1 MLYVTTRN
9 HRDAYTAQRV
19 LRESRG
25 PDGGLYLPFR
35 MPVFSETELEGLEKL
50 PFTARIAQ
58 VLNTLCGTRLT
69 QWDVDFCV
77 GRHPVRLVSLPQKIL
92 LAQGW
97 HNSQGSLSYMVRVLS
112 ARLRQDNQPQ
122 PSDWTEIAVRGAVLF
137 AVFSELR
144 REGKISGG
152 QRVDVAAICG
162 DCYGPISAWYA
173 RLWGL
178 PIGNIIICCNE
189 NSGLWELFHRGQ
201 LRTDALSVK
210 TATPDADAVLPP
222 GLERLIF
229 AAGGTCEV
237 QRYLEICGRGGIYAP
252 NEAILR
258 KLCRGLTVSVVG
270 RERME
275 STIGTVYATSG
286 CVLSPYSAL
295 CHAGVQD
302 YRAGAGENRLALVF
316 SEKSP
321 RLDASVVADAFGITT
336 EELDRRQE
344 DSR

>member
-9 HRDAYTAQRV
+9 NRDAYTAQRV
-19 LRESRG
+19 LRENRG

-35 MPVFSETELEGLEKL
+35 MPVFSEADLDELAKL

-58 VLNTLCGTRLT
+58 VLNTLCGTRMT

-77 GRHPVRLVSLPQKIL
+77 GRHPVQLVSLPQKTM
-92 LAQGW
+92 LAQCW
-97 HNSQGSLSYMVRVLS
+97 HNAQGSLSYMVRVLS
-112 ARLRQDNQPQ
+112 VRLRQDNRPQ

-137 AVFSELR
+137 AVFSEFR
-144 REGKISGG
+144 KEREVFGE

-178 PIGNIIICCNE
+178 PIGNIVICCNE

-201 LRTDALSVK
+201 LRTDGLRVK
-210 TATPDADAVLPP
+210 TATPDADAVLPA
-222 GLERLIF
+222 GLERLIY
-229 AAGGTCEV
+229 AAGGIREV
-237 QRYLEICGRGGIYAP
+237 EHYLEVCGRGGVYVP
-252 NEAILR
+252 NEGVLR
-258 KLCRGLTVSVVG
+258 RLCQGVTVSVVG

-275 STIGTVYATSG
+275 STLGGVYATSD
-286 CVLSPYSAL
+286 CILSPYSAL
-295 CHAGVQD
+295 CYAGVQD
-302 YRAGAGENRLALVF
+302 YRAKAGEKRLALIF

-321 RLDASVVADAFGITT
+321 WLDRAVVESAFGMSID
-336 EELDRRQE
+336 ELEKR
-344 DSR
+344 